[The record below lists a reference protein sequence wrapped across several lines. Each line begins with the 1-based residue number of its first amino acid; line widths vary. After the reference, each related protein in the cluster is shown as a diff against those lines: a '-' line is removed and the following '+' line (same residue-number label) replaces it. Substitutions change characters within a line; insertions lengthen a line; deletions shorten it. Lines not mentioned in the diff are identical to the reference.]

1 MLYGCRNAPF
11 KGWADRITGS
21 SEVNSGSSACEL
33 PGLEAQQSTHECK
46 RSSFSPNSFFAGAS
60 STLAG
65 CVTTKPRIDVASF
78 DQLQS
83 RLVYRCCGDQSAR
96 QRDRRALSSPCR
108 HEMSRYGA
116 RERRRRVRR
125 WRNFE
130 LRALW
135 FNLAPRRSGIGDSPR
150 LPSFERRQPM
160 RQSGLAIRTLKLGC
174 LVFRL
179 T

>member
-11 KGWADRITGS
+11 KGWADGITGS

-33 PGLEAQQSTHECK
+33 PGLEAQQSTYESK
-46 RSSFSPNSFFAGAS
+46 RSSFSLTSFFAGAS

-96 QRDRRALSSPCR
+96 QRDDEHALLLAAMKC
-108 HEMSRYGA
+108 HVMALG
-116 RERRRRVRR
+116 RE
-125 WRNFE
+125 
-130 LRALW
+130 
-135 FNLAPRRSGIGDSPR
+135 GDGCDVGGTSNC
-150 LPSFERRQPM
+150 
-160 RQSGLAIRTLKLGC
+160 GLCCSI
-174 LVFRL
+174 
-179 T
+179 

>member
-11 KGWADRITGS
+11 KGWADGITGS

-33 PGLEAQQSTHECK
+33 PGLEAQQSTYESK
-46 RSSFSPNSFFAGAS
+46 RSSFSLNSFFAGAS

-96 QRDRRALSSPCR
+96 QRDRRARSSPCR

-116 RERRRRVRR
+116 RATGATLA
-125 WRNFE
+125 E
-130 LRALW
+130 LRIAG
-135 FNLAPRRSGIGDSPR
+135 FVVQSAPRRSGIGDSPR

>member
-11 KGWADRITGS
+11 KGWADGITGS

-33 PGLEAQQSTHECK
+33 PGLEAQQSTYERK
-46 RSSFSPNSFFAGAS
+46 RSSFSLNSFFAGAS

-96 QRDRRALSSPCR
+96 QRDRRARSSPCR

-116 RERRRRVRR
+116 REMWARIEEA
-125 WRNFE
+125 WRGGS
-130 LRALW
+130 
-135 FNLAPRRSGIGDSPR
+135 SGSNAEGREGDGFDVGGTSNC
-150 LPSFERRQPM
+150 
-160 RQSGLAIRTLKLGC
+160 GLCCSICSQTKWDWR
-174 LVFRL
+174 
-179 T
+179 

>member
-11 KGWADRITGS
+11 KGWADGITGS

-33 PGLEAQQSTHECK
+33 PGLEAQQSTYESK
-46 RSSFSPNSFFAGAS
+46 RSSFSLNSFFAGAS

-65 CVTTKPRIDVASF
+65 CVTTKLRIDVASF

-96 QRDRRALSSPCR
+96 QRDRRARSSPCR

-130 LRALW
+130 LRALL
-135 FNLAPRRSGIGDSPR
+135 FNL
-150 LPSFERRQPM
+150 LPDEV
-160 RQSGLAIRTLKLGC
+160 GLAIAPGYPLLKDASLCVNLDWLFGH
-174 LVFRL
+174 LNSVVWFFG
-179 T
+179 